1 MAQAQPHPT
10 RPGHPP
16 CPASPPSQRPLAPEL
31 HAAARRMAARVHA
44 LQVRIHTFY
53 LKFLQGHT

>member
-1 MAQAQPHPT
+1 MAPAQRHPT

-16 CPASPPSQRPLAPEL
+16 CPARQRPLAPEL
-31 HAAARRMAARVHA
+31 YAAARRMAARVHA

>member
-1 MAQAQPHPT
+1 MLAPAQPHPT

-16 CPASPPSQRPLAPEL
+16 RPDRQCLRAPEL

>member
-1 MAQAQPHPT
+1 MMAPAQYQTT
-10 RPGHPP
+10 RLGHPP
-16 CPASPPSQRPLAPEL
+16 RPDRQRQHVPEL
-31 HAAARRMAARVHA
+31 HAAARRMAAHVHA

>member
-1 MAQAQPHPT
+1 
-10 RPGHPP
+10 
-16 CPASPPSQRPLAPEL
+16 
-31 HAAARRMAARVHA
+31 MAARVHA

>member
-1 MAQAQPHPT
+1 MAQAQRSPT
-10 RPGHPP
+10 RPGHLAR
-16 CPASPPSQRPLAPEL
+16 PACQRALVPAL